1 MISHVWIFCKDLHDF
16 SVSVNCGFRGWA
28 FYHYSPRLQRQISTN
43 CQKKSVSDSRC
54 DLWFSCTCHDS
65 YEMSTTACLASET
78 RKHLCTT
85 ATVSRN
91 RIYLNYLQLYP
102 ITTRSVAPYTICNC
116 WKVELDWWFALCNLI
131 ICSLQEDS
139 NMNSNMHAFQAFI
152 DPDDSKTQP
161 QTRRKFGSNRL
172 YGIFK

>member
-1 MISHVWIFCKDLHDF
+1 MVSQVWIYCKDLHDL
-16 SVSVNCGFRGWA
+16 SVSVNCGFRGWV
-28 FYHYSPRLQRQISTN
+28 FYHYSPRLQRQIVK
-43 CQKKSVSDSRC
+43 KKSVSDSRC
-54 DLWFSCTCHDS
+54 DLWFSVRVMIRTKCQQLH
-65 YEMSTTACLASET
+65 ALLSET